1 MAELSIDV
9 TEQGDGERPKV
20 GDTVMMHYILWANQ
34 GVTSSEY
41 DYDKEE
47 YVDEICYSTYDES
60 IPLSGPIPIKI
71 GSTTPKDE
79 IYTKGQSIEGI
90 DKALL
95 SLNVGGKATL
105 DIPYE
110 LGYGEEGASSFHT
123 FHGYRTPPYQSI
135 RCNIEVVSII
145 EEA

>member
-60 IPLSGPIPIKI
+60 IPLS
-71 GSTTPKDE
+71 
-79 IYTKGQSIEGI
+79 
-90 DKALL
+90 
-95 SLNVGGKATL
+95 
-105 DIPYE
+105 
-110 LGYGEEGASSFHT
+110 ASSFHT

>member
-47 YVDEICYSTYDES
+47 YPDEES
-60 IPLSGPIPIKI
+60 IM
-71 GSTTPKDE
+71 D
-79 IYTKGQSIEGI
+79 
-90 DKALL
+90 
-95 SLNVGGKATL
+95 ATFYWAFENG
-105 DIPYE
+105 D
-110 LGYGEEGASSFHT
+110 SF
-123 FHGYRTPPYQSI
+123 
-135 RCNIEVVSII
+135 II
-145 EEA
+145 QRF